1 MTAPASGARRG
12 LPEGCGLPAGHV
24 LERSAL
30 RAQDVCKV
38 RALEDAA
45 QEESWC
51 VRWGEAQAQD
61 QGSGP
66 GIRTR
71 DQRAGPGPR
80 EQDQGSESRTRAQ
93 LSCPGPNI
101 QTTFSHQDQ
110 GSDNTTWA
118 QR

>member
-51 VRWGEAQAQD
+51 VRWGEAQDQDQTQD
-61 QGSGP
+61 QGPES
-66 GIRTR
+66 RTR
-71 DQRAGPGPR
+71 A
-80 EQDQGSESRTRAQ
+80 QDQGSESRTRAQ

-101 QTTFSHQDQ
+101 RTTFSHPDQ